1 MTTELPT
8 TCGAAV
14 RSSDLLAELEA
25 TQDKLDDLLE
35 AARGPGKH
43 LVFMAIKDARYHFQD
58 AVYAEQARLSANDEV
73 SQDAGRTPPK
83 H

>member
-25 TQDKLDDLLE
+25 VRRREEWGRTRAQSPNGYMIASAK
-35 AARGPGKH
+35 
-43 LVFMAIKDARYHFQD
+43 
-58 AVYAEQARLSANDEV
+58 AEMVNEIIAMVRRHSANASD
-73 SQDAGRTPPK
+73 QRPGPQ
-83 H
+83 

>member
-1 MTTELPT
+1 MNEPKTPNR
-8 TCGAAV
+8 V
-14 RSSDLLAELEA
+14 RSSELLAELEA

-58 AVYAEQARLSANDEV
+58 AVYAEKARLSPNSRISDSA
-73 SQDAGRTPPK
+73 
-83 H
+83 